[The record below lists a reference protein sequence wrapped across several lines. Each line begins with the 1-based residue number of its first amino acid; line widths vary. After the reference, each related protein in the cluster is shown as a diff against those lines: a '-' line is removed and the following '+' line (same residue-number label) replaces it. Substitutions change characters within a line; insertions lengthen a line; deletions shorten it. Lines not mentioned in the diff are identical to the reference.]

1 MNKFNKIVRTY
12 ADERLTLKQFEE
24 LEENEYIERIENCGN
39 SGRLIGYIWYV
50 VTLVNGDEFSVYT
63 K

>member
-24 LEENEYIERIENCGN
+24 LEETEYIERIENCGN